1 MYRLVNFKLS
11 NCRSSLRDNQA
22 LRNYAQYPPLID
34 ALTQSTNFL
43 PDNIEAQNIEIKST
57 LGPFFRLSP
66 LQGSVASNYF
76 ANPKTRDRT
85 YIINSQKALRLTLS
99 THQEMLFSIVNA
111 VVKSSKISREKM
123 LDWLALT
130 VNKNHKRRAMQV
142 DPKTTSSDGFM
153 VNVTV
158 CL

>member
-1 MYRLVNFKLS
+1 M
-11 NCRSSLRDNQA
+11 
-22 LRNYAQYPPLID
+22 
-34 ALTQSTNFL
+34 

-76 ANPKTRDRT
+76 ASPKQRDRA
-85 YIINSQKALRLTLS
+85 YIVNSQKALRLTLS
-99 THQEMLFSIVNA
+99 THQEMLFGIVNA
-111 VVKSSKISREKM
+111 IVKSSKTSREKM

-158 CL
+158 CT